1 MKINIQLDEHEVD
14 EAMELLSQI
23 RHLED
28 SIDELRLM
36 IGDIRDLLDEQ
47 KEMP

>member
-1 MKINIQLDEHEVD
+1 MKINIQLDDHEVD

-28 SIDELRLM
+28 SIDEMRLM
-36 IGDIRDLLDEQ
+36 IDEIRDLLDEQ

>member
-1 MKINIQLDEHEVD
+1 MKINIQLDDHEVE
-14 EAMELLSQI
+14 EAMELLRQI

-28 SIDELRLM
+28 SIDEMRLM
-36 IGDIRDLLDEQ
+36 IDEIRDLLDEQ